1 MGAKKVSII
10 NMKGGVGKTTL
21 SINLAKFLSE
31 KMKKRVLLID
41 LDPQANA
48 TIVGIDEKKLVEFLK
63 TKKSIADLFI
73 NCFKKYGPFPK
84 DKKDEIEVK
93 DFLYRAYESH
103 NKDSYLDII
112 PSEINLSSTLKG
124 VNVGPFELKNRIIQK
139 VENEYDYI
147 IIDCAPTYSILT
159 TLALNATTAVLIPVM
174 ADSFAIYGVKLMK
187 QILEEH
193 KEDYGV
199 DINVIG
205 LVFSMWNRRESV
217 NQTTFS
223 NKIIKE
229 WGLSTFRAKIW
240 NTAWYKIA
248 NGQRKCIW
256 ETPTHYDV
264 KDEFERFVREFINKA
279 CYLFSWE
286 EIIEKDNAL
295 LVKVLTQ
302 NFDVDWISKSQIE
315 KNGDRKS
322 VKIFNKKNSLS
333 LILNNEKTKVE
344 LIINDNKTDEFNAK
358 IENGKLNIYKSD

>member
-1 MGAKKVSII
+1 MAAKKVSII

-21 SINLAKFLSE
+21 SINLALFLSE
-31 KMKKRVLLID
+31 RMKKRVLLID

-48 TIVGIDEKKLVEFLK
+48 TIVGIDEKKLIEFLK

-84 DKKDEIEVK
+84 DNKDEIEVN
-93 DFLYRAYESH
+93 DFLYKAYESYD
-103 NKDSYLDII
+103 KSSYLDII
-112 PSEINLSSTLKG
+112 PSELNLSSILKG
-124 VNVGPFELKNRIIQK
+124 VHVGPFELKNRIIQK

-159 TLALNATTAVLIPVM
+159 TLALNATKAVLIPVM

-199 DINVIG
+199 DVKVIG
-205 LVFSMWNRRESV
+205 LVFSMWNKKEPV

-240 NTAWYKIA
+240 NTDWYKIA
-248 NGQRKCIW
+248 NGKRKCIW
-256 ETPTHYDV
+256 DTPAHWDV
-264 KDEFERFVREFINKA
+264 KEEFQKFVMEFINKA
-279 CYLFSWE
+279 SYLFSWD
-286 EIIEKDNAL
+286 EIIGNDNSL
-295 LVKVLTQ
+295 LIKVLIQ
-302 NFDVDWISKSQIE
+302 NFDANWIGKSKIE
-315 KNGDRKS
+315 KS
-322 VKIFNKKNSLS
+322 VDGKNTKIFNEKNSIS
-333 LILNNEKTKVE
+333 LILNNEKTKVD
-344 LIINDNKTDEFNAK
+344 LIINGSKTDEFNAK
-358 IENGKLNIYKSD
+358 MENGRLNIYKSD